1 MRAKNSLLIC
11 FSLAILIVIS
21 SFVSADYL
29 NLTLS
34 TSLNGVTSDFVTLT
48 NDNATLGYDG
58 YDFDVQT
65 LPSGYTRIYS
75 TVSTKNLAID
85 SWNSTS
91 LPRTINLTFQ
101 SSGISGSSITYSWQ
115 SFGDAYNVTLYD
127 YGSSST
133 RSVTPNTTDLLTS
146 SSYTAPYSS
155 GSRYLSLVIS
165 ERAASVS
172 GLEDTIYACEGS
184 RLSHD
189 FTLSVFQD
197 RTYTLNIPANNLGAS
212 ISTGSV
218 VGATTQTVNLY
229 SQLLEKADIGSYTAQ
244 FSLIDQGSSVLSRTM
259 SIDVLEINNPPTISA
274 TDQTA
279 ASGIP
284 FSYKVSASDVEDG
297 SQNSGNLSFSLS
309 SVGGI
314 QSGVSVS
321 NDGTISFTPTSSD
334 EGVHSVRV
342 CVSDLGRTLSADSL
356 VQCSQ
361 TNSPLTTCD
370 TFSLTIGQICSG
382 SGCDTGNGGVS
393 GTGDSGGG
401 GGGPNTLTPGANATL
416 KVVFSPDELIV
427 NAVKGDDNVRSIKIT
442 NNGAEAVSF
451 YAEIFGLPFNNSLN
465 PEKMTL
471 NPGESKQ
478 VKVSFSNYELGLY
491 TGKIVFKL
499 NSGVVLKEIKV
510 IVNVRTSNFLFDV
523 RVGLPFGGGSILPG
537 EKLIANVNL
546 DKIGVANNITKV
558 SVYYVVKTFTGETV
572 YEKGEDVD
580 VVKGTRYSKEIP
592 IESLPLGD
600 YVLGIEVVYPGA
612 FAAASTQFSVVETK
626 PFNKTIL
633 IVIALVVVAVALAW
647 VARVRRKRIG
657 FG

>member
-1 MRAKNSLLIC
+1 
-11 FSLAILIVIS
+11 
-21 SFVSADYL
+21 
-29 NLTLS
+29 
-34 TSLNGVTSDFVTLT
+34 
-48 NDNATLGYDG
+48 
-58 YDFDVQT
+58 
-65 LPSGYTRIYS
+65 
-75 TVSTKNLAID
+75 
-85 SWNSTS
+85 
-91 LPRTINLTFQ
+91 
-101 SSGISGSSITYSWQ
+101 
-115 SFGDAYNVTLYD
+115 
-127 YGSSST
+127 
-133 RSVTPNTTDLLTS
+133 
-146 SSYTAPYSS
+146 
-155 GSRYLSLVIS
+155 
-165 ERAASVS
+165 
-172 GLEDTIYACEGS
+172 
-184 RLSHD
+184 
-189 FTLSVFQD
+189 
-197 RTYTLNIPANNLGAS
+197 
-212 ISTGSV
+212 
-218 VGATTQTVNLY
+218 
-229 SQLLEKADIGSYTAQ
+229 
-244 FSLIDQGSSVLSRTM
+244 
-259 SIDVLEINNPPTISA
+259 
-274 TDQTA
+274 
-279 ASGIP
+279 
-284 FSYKVSASDVEDG
+284 
-297 SQNSGNLSFSLS
+297 
-309 SVGGI
+309 
-314 QSGVSVS
+314 
-321 NDGTISFTPTSSD
+321 
-334 EGVHSVRV
+334 
-342 CVSDLGRTLSADSL
+342 
-356 VQCSQ
+356 
-361 TNSPLTTCD
+361 LTTCD
-370 TFSLTIGQICSG
+370 AFSLTIGQICSG